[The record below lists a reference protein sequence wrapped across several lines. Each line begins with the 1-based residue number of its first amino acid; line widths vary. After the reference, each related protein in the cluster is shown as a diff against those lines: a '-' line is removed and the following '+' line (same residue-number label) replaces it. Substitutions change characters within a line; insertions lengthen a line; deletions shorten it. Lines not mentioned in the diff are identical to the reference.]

1 MSSQLRL
8 ANFWGKRRAN
18 TSNVWDHF
26 GFKIND
32 DGVIIDKTKATCKYC
47 FAEVKYVGGNTSNL
61 SSHYNNNH
69 GKKDGVDKIPLQ
81 PSISA
86 AFGAV
91 KKYPKGSNHQ
101 VMLQRKVVKF
111 LIADLRPLSTLDS
124 PAFRN
129 LCAAL
134 DPKFNIPDKKTI
146 SNTVLPK
153 MYEETKKRVN
163 AQLIPCS
170 GVAVTTNGWQS
181 IATESYTTFNAHYI
195 DKDCNLKNFGLQT
208 RNTPERHTG
217 ENLKDECMGA

>member
-1 MSSQLRL
+1 MYFFQKALYMCKSSFPNICNEAAHFEKVLFYFSLNKSENSSSISSQLRL

-32 DGVIIDKTKATCKYC
+32 DGVIINKTKATCKYC

-69 GKKDGVDKIPLQ
+69 GNKDEVDKITLQ

-146 SNTVLPK
+146 PNTVLP
-153 MYEETKKRVN
+153 
-163 AQLIPCS
+163 
-170 GVAVTTNGWQS
+170 
-181 IATESYTTFNAHYI
+181 
-195 DKDCNLKNFGLQT
+195 NFGLQT
-208 RNTPERHTG
+208 RHTPERHTA
-217 ENLKDECMGA
+217 ENLKDECMAYS